1 MDDNNNDDDNNDNDD
16 DDNDDDAGMW
26 STTPSSGST
35 STPPSTSPH
44 TLRRSSRGFMLARHT
59 DSIDKGDAHA
69 EIGQSSCLMI
79 FSDKV
84 ILNNALNLGK
94 DGTDI
99 GSALKYYDSINL
111 YMKQLRGALGEL
123 RDDIL

>member
-1 MDDNNNDDDNNDNDD
+1 MPVKPTDFTD
-16 DDNDDDAGMW
+16 
-26 STTPSSGST
+26 
-35 STPPSTSPH
+35 
-44 TLRRSSRGFMLARHT
+44 RGNIWLGL
-59 DSIDKGDAHA
+59 DSI
-69 EIGQSSCLMI
+69 EM
-79 FSDKV
+79 FTVYWWSDKI
-84 ILNNALNLGK
+84 ILNNALDLGK

>member
-1 MDDNNNDDDNNDNDD
+1 
-16 DDNDDDAGMW
+16 
-26 STTPSSGST
+26 
-35 STPPSTSPH
+35 
-44 TLRRSSRGFMLARHT
+44 MLVCGARHS
-59 DSIDKGDAHA
+59 DLGIFELLHPPRSLLGEEVQEDLCRGSVQILPSEVKPGGA
-69 EIGQSSCLMI
+69 ELLLLTLLLL
-79 FSDKV
+79 FSDKI
-84 ILNNALNLGK
+84 ILNNALDLGK

>member
-1 MDDNNNDDDNNDNDD
+1 MSN
-16 DDNDDDAGMW
+16 
-26 STTPSSGST
+26 
-35 STPPSTSPH
+35 
-44 TLRRSSRGFMLARHT
+44 FY
-59 DSIDKGDAHA
+59 
-69 EIGQSSCLMI
+69 
-79 FSDKV
+79 SDKV
-84 ILNNALNLGK
+84 ILNNALDLGK

>member
-1 MDDNNNDDDNNDNDD
+1 MCVCV
-16 DDNDDDAGMW
+16 
-26 STTPSSGST
+26 TRVT
-35 STPPSTSPH
+35 SFISH
-44 TLRRSSRGFMLARHT
+44 FY
-59 DSIDKGDAHA
+59 
-69 EIGQSSCLMI
+69 
-79 FSDKV
+79 SDKV
-84 ILNNALNLGK
+84 ILNNALDLGK

>member
-1 MDDNNNDDDNNDNDD
+1 MGLGLGGLGFGTGLDNF
-16 DDNDDDAGMW
+16 
-26 STTPSSGST
+26 
-35 STPPSTSPH
+35 
-44 TLRRSSRGFMLARHT
+44 LCF
-59 DSIDKGDAHA
+59 
-69 EIGQSSCLMI
+69 I

-84 ILNNALNLGK
+84 ILNNALDLGK